1 MIRITLR
8 VVMWIIT
15 ADDGLKVRILLF
27 LKMEYIPINTT

>member
-27 LKMEYIPINTT
+27 FDLIG